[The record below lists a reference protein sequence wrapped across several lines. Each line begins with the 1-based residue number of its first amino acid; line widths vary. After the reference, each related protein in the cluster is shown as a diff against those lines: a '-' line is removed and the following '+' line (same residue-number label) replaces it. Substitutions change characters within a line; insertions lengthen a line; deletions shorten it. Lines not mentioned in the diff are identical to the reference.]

1 MDGHVAAHLH
11 CVTTTDIF
19 LNLGEL
25 AEILDDV
32 NELTMPLRL
41 G

>member
-1 MDGHVAAHLH
+1 MDGLMAAHI
-11 CVTTTDIF
+11 TDIF

-32 NELTMPLRL
+32 NVLTMPLRY

>member
-1 MDGHVAAHLH
+1 MGLWLH
-11 CVTTTDIF
+11 TCTVTITDIF

-32 NELTMPLRL
+32 NVLTMPLRY